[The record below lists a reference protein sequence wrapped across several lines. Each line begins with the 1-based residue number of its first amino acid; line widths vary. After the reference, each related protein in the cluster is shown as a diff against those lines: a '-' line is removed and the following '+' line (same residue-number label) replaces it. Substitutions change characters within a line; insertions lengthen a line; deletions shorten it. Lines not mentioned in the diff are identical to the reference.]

1 VTSRREYLH
10 GKKLRVSELQAGDC
24 LKQLDGPFGT
34 AIVSQATDKEVK
46 LFRPY
51 GTTAGVH
58 LQRQPN
64 HLLHRD
70 RGEPSSLG
78 TASKN
83 LKCTIGR
90 SKRDK
95 HRAQ

>member
-1 VTSRREYLH
+1 MTSRREYLH

-51 GTTAGVH
+51 GTTAGFTYSDNRTICYTGIEETVFA
-58 LQRQPN
+58 
-64 HLLHRD
+64 RD
-70 RGEPSSLG
+70 
-78 TASKN
+78 SKQEFEMYYRE
-83 LKCTIGR
+83 IEG
-90 SKRDK
+90 
-95 HRAQ
+95 

>member
-1 VTSRREYLH
+1 MTSRREYLH

-51 GTTAGVH
+51 GTTAGFTYSDNRTICYTGIEETVFA
-58 LQRQPN
+58 L
-64 HLLHRD
+64 D
-70 RGEPSSLG
+70 
-78 TASKN
+78 SKQEFEMYYREIE
-83 LKCTIGR
+83 T
-90 SKRDK
+90 
-95 HRAQ
+95 

>member
-51 GTTAGVH
+51 GTTAGFTYSDNRTICYTGIEETVFA
-58 LQRQPN
+58 
-64 HLLHRD
+64 RD
-70 RGEPSSLG
+70 
-78 TASKN
+78 SKQEFEMYYREIE
-83 LKCTIGR
+83 T
-90 SKRDK
+90 
-95 HRAQ
+95 

>member
-34 AIVSQATDKEVK
+34 AIVSQATDKEVT

-51 GTTAGVH
+51 GTTAGFTYSDNRTICYTGIEETVFA
-58 LQRQPN
+58 
-64 HLLHRD
+64 RD
-70 RGEPSSLG
+70 
-78 TASKN
+78 SKQEFEMYYREIE
-83 LKCTIGR
+83 T
-90 SKRDK
+90 
-95 HRAQ
+95 